1 MATTVIK
8 NADWAI
14 VWQIQP
20 GRHVYMRDVDV
31 AFDGNTVTHV
41 GKHYSGAADKI
52 VEGRKRMVMP
62 GLVNLHSHPEHEPAY
77 RGVREEHGLP
87 NMYMSGLFERSQAFY
102 ATDDAFRAASA
113 EFAYCELLKSG
124 VTTLIDISPAWE
136 GWADLLAK
144 SGLRAFLAPGYAS
157 ARWKLENDFELKYSW
172 DEKGGQQRFAA
183 ALQVVDAAIKH
194 PCGRL
199 SGVVSPMQID
209 TCTADLLRDSRAAA
223 QERKIPFTVHIAQ
236 GVSEVLEMIRRHG
249 KTPIGWA
256 ADAGLL
262 GATTILGHA
271 IFLDSHSWVRWWTKS
286 DLKLIADNGCT
297 VAHCPTPFVR
307 YGQLMENFGDYLR
320 AGVNMGIGTDT
331 TPHNMLEEMRKA
343 AILARV
349 AARDINTVST
359 ADMLN
364 AATIGGANAV
374 LRSDIGRL
382 APGMKADIVVVDLE
396 CSDMMPARDPLRSL
410 VYHAAERAV
419 RDVYVD
425 GQQVVADFKVV
436 TLNQADAAGR
446 LQEAQNRM
454 LAAVRQRDYKAR
466 SADDIVPLS
475 LPIVCADSSAAGAAD
490 CGSARPRR
498 QSGAA
503 G

>member
-1 MATTVIK
+1 MPATVIK

-14 VWQIQP
+14 AWQVQP
-20 GRHVYMRDVDV
+20 GRHVYMRGVDIV
-31 AFDGNTVTHV
+31 FDGNTITHV
-41 GKHYSGAADKI
+41 GKDYSGQADTI
-52 VEGRKRMVMP
+52 VDGRKRMVMP

-102 ATDDAFRAASA
+102 ATDDEFRAASA

-124 VTTLIDISPAWE
+124 VTSLIDISPAWD
-136 GWADLLAK
+136 GWADMLAK
-144 SGLRAFLAPGYAS
+144 SGLRGFLAPGYAS
-157 ARWKLENDFELKYSW
+157 ARWRLENDFELKYTW
-172 DEKGGQQRFAA
+172 DEEGGRQRFDA
-183 ALQVVDAAIKH
+183 ALKVVDAAIEH
-194 PCGRL
+194 PSGRL

-236 GVSEVLEMIRRHG
+236 GVSEVQEMIRRHG
-249 KTPIGWA
+249 KTPIQWA
-256 ADAGLL
+256 AETGLL
-262 GATTILGHA
+262 GPTTILGHA

-286 DLKLIADNGCT
+286 DLKAIADNGCT

-307 YGQLMENFGDYLR
+307 YGQIMENFGDYLR
-320 AGVNMGIGTDT
+320 AGVNMGLGTDT

-349 AARDINTVST
+349 AARDINTVTT
-359 ADMLN
+359 ADMLH

-374 LRSDIGRL
+374 LRQDIGRL

-396 CSDMMPARDPLRSL
+396 CSDMIPARDPLRSL

-425 GQQVVADFKVV
+425 GRQVVSNFKVL
-436 TLNQADAAGR
+436 TLDQAGAGER
-446 LQEAQNRM
+446 LKEAQARM

-475 LPIVCADSSAAGAAD
+475 LPVVC
-490 CGSARPRR
+490 
-498 QSGAA
+498 
-503 G
+503 

>member
-1 MATTVIK
+1 MPATVIK

-14 VWQIQP
+14 AWQAQP
-20 GRHVYMRDVDV
+20 GRHVYMRGIDVV
-31 AFDGNTVTHV
+31 FDGSTITHV
-41 GKHYSGAADKI
+41 GKDYGGPADK
-52 VEGRKRMVMP
+52 VVDGRKRMVMP

-77 RGVREEHGLP
+77 RGVREEHGLA

-102 ATDDAFRAASA
+102 ATDDEFRAANA

-157 ARWKLENDFELKYSW
+157 ARWKLENDFELKYTW
-172 DEKGGQQRFAA
+172 DEQAGRQRFEA
-183 ALQVVDAAIKH
+183 ALKVVDAAVKH
-194 PCGRL
+194 PSGRL
-199 SGVVSPMQID
+199 SGVISPMQID

-223 QERKIPFTVHIAQ
+223 QERELPFTVHIAQ
-236 GVSEVLEMIRRHG
+236 GVSEVMEMIRRHG
-249 KTPIGWA
+249 KTPIQWA
-256 ADAGLL
+256 AETGLL
-262 GATTILGHA
+262 GPTTILGHA

-307 YGQLMENFGDYLR
+307 YGQIMENFGDYLR

-349 AARDINTVST
+349 AARDINTVTT
-359 ADMLN
+359 ADMFH
-364 AATIGGANAV
+364 AATVGGANAV
-374 LRSDIGRL
+374 LRQDLGRL

-425 GQQVVADFKVV
+425 GRQVVADFKVL

-446 LQEAQNRM
+446 LAEAQARM

-475 LPIVCADSSAAGAAD
+475 LPIVC
-490 CGSARPRR
+490 
-498 QSGAA
+498 
-503 G
+503 

>member
-8 NADWAI
+8 NADWVIA
-14 VWQIQP
+14 WQPQP
-20 GRHVYMRDVDV
+20 GRHVYLRGVDV
-31 AFDGNTVTHV
+31 AFDGSRLTHV
-41 GKHYSGAADKI
+41 GKDYRGPADKI
-52 VEGRKRMVMP
+52 VDGRKRMLMP

-102 ATDDAFRAASA
+102 ATDDEFRAASA

-136 GWADLLAK
+136 GWAELLAK

-157 ARWKLENDFELKYSW
+157 ARWKLESDFELKYAW
-172 DEKGGQQRFAA
+172 DEKAGKQRFQA
-183 ALQVVDAAIKH
+183 ALHTIDAAIKH

-236 GVSEVLEMIRRHG
+236 GVSEVMEMIRRHG
-249 KTPIGWA
+249 RTPIGWA
-256 ADAGLL
+256 ADLGLL
-262 GATTILGHA
+262 GPTTILGHA
-271 IFLDSHSWVRWWTKS
+271 IFLDTHSWVRWWTKS

-307 YGQLMENFGDYLR
+307 YGQILENFGDYLR

-359 ADMLN
+359 ADMLH

-374 LRSDIGRL
+374 LASDIGRL
-382 APGMKADIVVVDLE
+382 APGMKADLVVVDLE

-419 RDVYVD
+419 RDVYID
-425 GQQVVADFKVV
+425 GQQVVADFKVT

-446 LQEAQNRM
+446 LEEAQARM

-475 LPIVCADSSAAGAAD
+475 LPLVC
-490 CGSARPRR
+490 
-498 QSGAA
+498 
-503 G
+503 

>member
-1 MATTVIK
+1 MPVTVIK

-14 VWQIQP
+14 AWQPQP
-20 GRHVYMRDVDV
+20 GRHVYMRGVDV
-31 AFDGNTVTHV
+31 VFDGNTITHV
-41 GKHYSGAADKI
+41 GKDYAGPVDKI
-52 VEGRKRMVMP
+52 VTGAKRMVMP

-102 ATDDAFRAASA
+102 ATDDEFRAASA

-124 VTTLIDISPAWE
+124 VTTLIDISPAWT

-157 ARWKLENDFELKYSW
+157 GRWKLENDFELKYSW
-172 DEKGGQQRFAA
+172 DEMAGKERFEA
-183 ALQVVDAAIKH
+183 ALQLIDAAVQH

-209 TCTADLLRDSRAAA
+209 TCTAELLRASRAAA
-223 QERKIPFTVHIAQ
+223 QERKLPFTVHIAQ
-236 GVSEVLEMIRRHG
+236 GVSEVMEMIRRHG
-249 KTPIGWA
+249 KTPIQWA
-256 ADAGLL
+256 GEVGLL
-262 GATTILGHA
+262 GPGTILGHA

-286 DLKLIADNGCT
+286 DLKLIADNGCS

-307 YGQLMENFGDYLR
+307 YGQIMENFGDYLR

-331 TPHNMLEEMRKA
+331 TPHNILEEMRKA

-359 ADMLN
+359 ADMLH
-364 AATIGGANAV
+364 AATVGGANAV
-374 LRSDIGRL
+374 MRQDLGRL
-382 APGMKADIVVVDLE
+382 APGMKADIVLVDLE
-396 CSDMMPARDPLRSL
+396 VSDMMPARDPLRSL

-419 RDVYVD
+419 REVYVD
-425 GQQVVADFKVV
+425 GRQVVVDFKVL
-436 TLNQADAAGR
+436 TLDQADAAGR
-446 LQEAQNRM
+446 LAEAQARM
-454 LAAVRQRDYKAR
+454 LAAVRQRDYKGR

-475 LPIVCADSSAAGAAD
+475 LPLVC
-490 CGSARPRR
+490 
-498 QSGAA
+498 
-503 G
+503 

>member
-14 VWQIQP
+14 VWQRQP
-20 GRHVYMRDVDV
+20 GRHVYMRNVDV
-31 AFDGNTVTHV
+31 AFDGSELTHV
-41 GKHYSGAADKI
+41 GRDYTGPADKI
-52 VEGRKRMVMP
+52 VDGRKRMLMP

-77 RGVREEHGLP
+77 RGVREEHGLA

-102 ATDDAFRAASA
+102 APDDAFRAASA

-136 GWADLLAK
+136 GWADLLAG

-157 ARWKLENDFELKYSW
+157 ARWKLENDFELKYAW
-172 DEKGGQQRFAA
+172 DEQGGKRHFEA
-183 ALQVVDAAIKH
+183 ALKVIDAAIAH
-194 PCGRL
+194 PSGRL

-209 TCTADLLRDSRAAA
+209 TCTAELLRDSRAAA
-223 QERKIPFTVHIAQ
+223 EERKIPFTVHIAQ
-236 GVSEVLEMIRRHG
+236 GVSEVMEMIRRHG
-249 KTPIGWA
+249 RTPIGWA
-256 ADAGLL
+256 ADTGLL
-262 GATTILGHA
+262 GPTTILGHA
-271 IFLDSHSWVRWWTKS
+271 IFLDTHSWVRWWTKS

-307 YGQLMENFGDYLR
+307 YGQIMENFGDYLR
-320 AGVNMGIGTDT
+320 AGVNMGLGTDT

-343 AILARV
+343 AVLARV

-359 ADMLN
+359 ADMLY

-374 LRSDIGRL
+374 LRDDIGRL

-396 CSDMMPARDPLRSL
+396 ASDMVPARDPLRSL

-419 RDVYVD
+419 RDVYID
-425 GQQVVADFKVV
+425 GRQVVADFKVL

-446 LQEAQNRM
+446 LEEAQQRM
-454 LAAVRQRDYKAR
+454 LAAVRGRDYKGR

-475 LPIVCADSSAAGAAD
+475 LPIVC
-490 CGSARPRR
+490 
-498 QSGAA
+498 
-503 G
+503 